1 MGRSTGASA
10 LVEAAVLDAARRV
23 FAERG
28 YDGASVDAV
37 AAAAGLTKGAV
48 YSRFASKE
56 ALFVAAALA
65 RDEEVLADIDG
76 AAPDEWARSW
86 ARGLGAQR
94 LWTMLGLE
102 FRLYGLRNPA
112 LADTTRDWQRAS
124 HDRLR
129 DEIEGRL
136 ADAGVSLTVSSDS
149 AASLLAAVAAGLA
162 QQHHTDPDVDVE
174 ALMTTML
181 GLLTRPR

>member
-1 MGRSTGASA
+1 MGASA
-10 LVEAAVLDAARRV
+10 LVESAVVDAARRV

-28 YDGASVDAV
+28 YHGASVDAV

-56 ALFVAAALA
+56 ALFVAAALD
-65 RDEEVLADIDG
+65 RDEEALGEINGTGPAD
-76 AAPDEWARSW
+76 WARSW
-86 ARGLGAQR
+86 ARGLDAQR

-102 FRLYGLRNPA
+102 FRLYGLRHQA

-129 DEIEGRL
+129 DEIERRV
-136 ADAGVSLTVSSDS
+136 AEAGLGLTVDPDS
-149 AASLLAAVAAGLA
+149 AASLLAAAAAGLA
-162 QQHHTDPDVDVE
+162 QQHHTDPGIDVE
-174 ALMTTML
+174 AVMSTLL
-181 GLLTRPR
+181 ELLTLST